1 MAQVFQQT
9 LGPPPEPEFNDPFAP
24 YVAALQR
31 KLLQQPAPMYTPEQ
45 VTQRRAD
52 NQQQYNL
59 GLLGQ
64 LSGDEGLTN
73 VGAQVFKQALAGRQP
88 KITER
93 GVADP
98 LTGEFKYDPDYLRQ
112 RDEQQLSGLEQKSA
126 AARAAFDA
134 QRAQAAER
142 RWQQQQHDDT
152 IAAMREATSSSANAS
167 RQGAQDARVW
177 HAEDSLRN
185 DYDRITKDTRD
196 EMAMTQK
203 LQQTIAGYAGR
214 PMDGQAQQAVVI
226 LLNKFL
232 DPGSVVR
239 EGEFDRVVKAQGLEA
254 TAGNYLNKIMK
265 GEFLTPQ
272 ATAQIQ
278 YLAGVY
284 QHAAEAKMR
293 QVGTNYNR
301 IAVSRGLD
309 PSNVISDP
317 RWREPDPQAA
327 QAGGGGGAG
336 AGAVVDVG
344 AALGRPGAPKPRQA
358 LPKANPQPAATNSQY
373 EGSW

>member
-1 MAQVFQQT
+1 MAQVFTQT
-9 LGPPPEPEFNDPFAP
+9 LGPPEPTFNDPYEALR
-24 YVAALQR
+24 VALQQ
-31 KLLQQPAPMYTPEQ
+31 KMQQPVAPMYTPEQ
-45 VTQRRAD
+45 VAQRRAD
-52 NQQQYNL
+52 NEQQYQL

-64 LSGDEGLTN
+64 LSGDEALGG
-73 VGAQVFKQALAGRQP
+73 VGGQVFKQALAARAP
-88 KITER
+88 KITEH
-93 GVADP
+93 GVADQ
-98 LTGEFKYDPDYLRQ
+98 LTGEFRYDPDYLRQ
-112 RDEQQLSGLEQKSA
+112 RDEQQLAGLDQRSA

-134 QRAQAAER
+134 QRAQAADR
-142 RWQQQQHDDT
+142 RWQQQQHDEAM
-152 IAAMREATSSSANAS
+152 AAMRASSASSADAS
-167 RQGAQDARVW
+167 RKGAQDARVW

-185 DYDRITKDTRD
+185 DYDRITKDTRE

-239 EGEFDRVVKAQGLEA
+239 EGEFDRVVRAQGLEA

-265 GEFLTPQ
+265 GEFLSPQ

-278 YLAGVY
+278 YLASVY
-284 QHAAEAKMR
+284 QSAAEAKMR
-293 QVGTNYNR
+293 QVGSNYNR
-301 IAVSRGLD
+301 IAKSRGLD

-317 RWREPDPQAA
+317 RWREPDPEA
-327 QAGGGGGAG
+327 AGGGA
-336 AGAVVDVG
+336 AVDVG
-344 AALGRPGAPKPRQA
+344 AALGRGAAPKPRQA
-358 LPKANPQPAATNSQY
+358 LPKANPQAAQPNRLF

>member
-9 LGPPPEPEFNDPFAP
+9 LGPPPEPQFTDPYEP
-24 YVAALQR
+24 YMAELRRRMQ
-31 KLLQQPAPMYTPEQ
+31 QQPGPMYTPEQ
-45 VTQRRAD
+45 VAQRRAD
-52 NQQQYNL
+52 NQQQHDL

-98 LTGEFKYDPDYLRQ
+98 ITGEFKYDPDYLRQ
-112 RDEQQLSGLEQKSA
+112 RDEQQLAGLEQKSA

-134 QRAQAAER
+134 QRAQAGER

-152 IAAMREATSSSANAS
+152 MAAMRASTASSADAS
-167 RQGAQDARVW
+167 RKGAQDARVW

-185 DYDRITKDTRD
+185 DYDRITKDAR
-196 EMAMTQK
+196 EELAMTQK

-278 YLAGVY
+278 YLANVY
-284 QHAAEAKMR
+284 QRASEAKLR
-293 QVGTNYNR
+293 QVGANYNR
-301 IAVSRGLD
+301 IATSRGLD

-317 RWREPDPQAA
+317 RWREPDPA
-327 QAGGGGGAG
+327 AGGGG
-336 AGAVVDVG
+336 VVDVG
-344 AALGRPGAPKPRQA
+344 AALGRPGAPKPKQA
-358 LPKANPQPAATNSQY
+358 LPRANPQPGNRLV